1 MERKIGEI
9 FEHNG
14 EWYQCADWAVN
25 PCSKCDFDGEGIC
38 CDELPCT
45 SSQRKD
51 KKYVFFKKLE
61 KVGEPFISG
70 GKLYQHYKVFDIDNI
85 DFTKCTNMNVHNYNK
100 KTLTVEIKQNQED
113 MEEKKL
119 NLKLFNIQ
127 KAREGKP
134 VCTRD
139 GRKARIVCFDAKGD
153 QPIIA
158 LVEAKGNKDTLIE
171 KVERYFINGHSVF
184 EVRETNNDLMMLPEK
199 HEGWLNIYK
208 TGNDKFA
215 ALVGSDYLYKT
226 EKEAKIEADPRVLAT
241 VKIEWEE

>member
-100 KTLTVEIKQNQED
+100 KTLTVEIK
-113 MEEKKL
+113 
-119 NLKLFNIQ
+119 
-127 KAREGKP
+127 
-134 VCTRD
+134 
-139 GRKARIVCFDAKGD
+139 
-153 QPIIA
+153 
-158 LVEAKGNKDTLIE
+158 
-171 KVERYFINGHSVF
+171 
-184 EVRETNNDLMMLPEK
+184 
-199 HEGWLNIYK
+199 
-208 TGNDKFA
+208 
-215 ALVGSDYLYKT
+215 
-226 EKEAKIEADPRVLAT
+226 
-241 VKIEWEE
+241 